1 MSYFWQNV
9 DMELDYQGM
18 TRKELAEK
26 ADCSV
31 SIFTKGNKINCE
43 PSVILAM
50 RIANILGVSIDY
62 LLTGKSNVN
71 EDFSKIENS
80 KQIRLYRKYHKLIK
94 KCENLSPENLSLLIK
109 LADALEEKYTGQK

>member
-9 DMELDYQGM
+9 DTELAYQGM

-26 ADCSV
+26 AECSV

-62 LLTGKSNVN
+62 LLTGKTNVN
-71 EDFSKIENS
+71 EDFLKIENS
-80 KQIRLYRKYHKLIK
+80 EQIRLYRKYHKLIK
-94 KCENLSPENLSLLIK
+94 KCEKLSPENLSLLIK
-109 LADALEEKYTGQK
+109 LADALEEKQL